1 MDVWVAPLL
10 GQRMLAELKDRTDTI
25 LLYDTSNAVVGTSKT
40 FTWLQPSGVINA
52 VRIGQVLF
60 AVPAGK
66 TISKIKLQDGFGI
79 YATFDITQETYNSAG
94 TFTLNDLTNTI
105 KAGAYSV

>member
-1 MDVWVAPLL
+1 MNVWTAPLL
-10 GQRMLAELKDRTDTI
+10 GQRMLSGLKDRTDTI
-25 LLYDTSNAVVGTSKT
+25 LLYDTSNSVIGTGKT
-40 FTWLQPSGVINA
+40 FTWLQPTGVINA

-66 TISKIKLQDGFGI
+66 TISKIKLQDAFGV

-94 TFTLNDLTNTI
+94 TFTLNDLTNSV